1 VHLTN
6 IGALWVVGSILVG
19 APRML
24 LWKKIYLLVRMD
36 FFRESWMLLPATD
49 SACTYT
55 VCFGACT
62 GSPIV
67 RNGHVIVC
75 GRA

>member
-1 VHLTN
+1 
-6 IGALWVVGSILVG
+6 
-19 APRML
+19 ML
-24 LWKKIYLLVRMD
+24 Q
-36 FFRESWMLLPATD
+36 PATD
-49 SACTYT
+49 SARMYT

-75 GRA
+75 GRAKIYSLDYPTINVITALQQQQQQQQQQQHGLMESFKSP